1 MLSLDAKELGYS
13 ALIQANTPTLL
24 AKHTEICTVCYNTAR
39 SSHTNL
45 WLDIRFGLINFRTF
59 PYEVVQSIQ
68 AKELIWGTGLRLLIF
83 LPTTLIISTTCIHFR
98 AVLRGWANGLVPN
111 TATVQVIKAKTSEG
125 FVPNTAA
132 SVNKARHSQPPVGSK
147 VLLEMF
153 TKYKDEWIVELLFDD
168 LLDWNNWFHNNR
180 RLTPLNL
187 TCLGSEEGVMQDARF
202 ESGLE

>member
-1 MLSLDAKELGYS
+1 M
-13 ALIQANTPTLL
+13 
-24 AKHTEICTVCYNTAR
+24 
-39 SSHTNL
+39 
-45 WLDIRFGLINFRTF
+45 
-59 PYEVVQSIQ
+59 
-68 AKELIWGTGLRLLIF
+68 
-83 LPTTLIISTTCIHFR
+83 
-98 AVLRGWANGLVPN
+98 PN